1 MNHKILMLAGAA
13 VFMTALNAEAAI
25 HAATSTQNTKCTIFV
40 DEDEDGICDNCGI
53 GFGFIDED
61 GDGICDN
68 WNINT
73 GRGCGIGFGFIDE
86 DGDGICD
93 NCGIGLGFIDE
104 DGDGICDNWNINASQ
119 RRGYGRG
126 KGYRRNCRR

>member
-68 WNINT
+68 
-73 GRGCGIGFGFIDE
+73 
-86 DGDGICD
+86 
-93 NCGIGLGFIDE
+93 CGIGLGFIDE

>member
-68 WNINT
+68 
-73 GRGCGIGFGFIDE
+73 CGIGFGFIDE